1 VYKPHRLPLSHQSFL
16 KVCTMVAAPPL
27 DKDGG
32 DTQTKEPE
40 VIKTRGGDTQKRKS
54 EVIKRVCEDEQSG
67 PEPKRAKL
75 MKAKPKPCHCN
86 CATAHFIRIGDPLWE
101 GEELMRCPCTGCGG
115 GRCKVRALPLQY
127 IFNTHKGLG
136 FLCNHCAQADGDSCS
151 IC

>member
-1 VYKPHRLPLSHQSFL
+1 
-16 KVCTMVAAPPL
+16 MVAAPPL

-101 GEELMRCPCTGCGG
+101 CEELLRYPGAGCGG
-115 GRCKVRALPLQY
+115 ALCKVRALPVIY
-127 IFNTHKGLG
+127 IVKTIQSRV
-136 FLCNHCAQADGDSCS
+136 FL
-151 IC
+151 